1 MKSFQN
7 HLNNKSSLTDQNKI
21 SAYTIIRNNSVSKND
36 EVIFEHTKDA
46 DADNFLLAAYQHFNL
61 NYPKFYKM
69 DNLCKLGIIATEA
82 LLKDNAIEDDPY
94 TTGIVLS
101 NANSSMDTD
110 IKYYDTVA
118 NIASPALFV
127 YTLANIVIGE
137 ISIKHS
143 FKGENAFFIF
153 DSFDAGFI
161 TQYVSH
167 LFETTAIKRCICGWV
182 DLLGNNYEAVLFL
195 VEKTNAAT
203 EAKAFTKEN
212 LNNIYHK

>member
-1 MKSFQN
+1 
-7 HLNNKSSLTDQNKI
+7 
-21 SAYTIIRNNSVSKND
+21 
-36 EVIFEHTKDA
+36 
-46 DADNFLLAAYQHFNL
+46 
-61 NYPKFYKM
+61 M
-69 DNLCKLGIIATEA
+69 DNLCKLGIVATQA

-101 NANSSMDTD
+101 NTNSSLDTD

-137 ISIKHS
+137 ISIKYS

-153 DSFDAGFI
+153 DSFDAGFT
-161 TQYVSH
+161 TQYVNN
-167 LFETTAIKRCICGWV
+167 LFETTGIKRCICGWV
-182 DLLGNNYEAVLFL
+182 DFLKDDFEAVLFL
-195 VEKTNAAT
+195 VEKENALT
-203 EAKAFTKEN
+203 GEQRFTKEN